1 MSLDQAYWEQRYEA
15 GATGWDAG
23 GPTLPL
29 TTYIDQLT
37 NKDIRILIPGA
48 GNAYEAEYLFNQGF
62 RNVFVLDLAKQPLD
76 HIQTRLPAFPSDQ
89 LIQEDFFD
97 HQGNYDLIIEQT
109 FFCAIDPTLRKEYV
123 QKCKE
128 LLNPGGKL
136 VGLLWSTPMNENQ
149 PPFGGSIEEYREL
162 FQDDF
167 QLDVLEAS
175 YNSIKPRAGREAFI
189 KLTRR

>member
-15 GATGWDAG
+15 GATGWDTG

-37 NKDIRILIPGA
+37 NKDIRVLIPGA

-62 RNVFVLDLAKQPLD
+62 RNVFVLDLARQPLD
-76 HIQTRLPAFPSDQ
+76 HIKARVPDLPSNQ
-89 LIQEDFFD
+89 LIQGDFFD

-109 FFCAIDPTLRKEYV
+109 FFCAIDPTLRRDYV
-123 QKCKE
+123 QKCRE

-136 VGLLWSTPMNENQ
+136 VGLLWSVPMNENQ
-149 PPFGGSIEEYREL
+149 PPFGGSMEEYREL
-162 FQDDF
+162 FQADF
-167 QLDVLEAS
+167 QLDILEAS

-189 KLTRR
+189 KLIRR